1 MVLDGVRVF
10 NKRVLTP
17 VMRRFAGQ
25 KRWYA
30 GVIEHPGRRS
40 GESHTTPVVIER
52 VTDGFIIPLPYGRT
66 ADWVGNVLASGG
78 ASLRVHGE
86 TYQAVEPEI
95 IDAATA
101 FRQLSPR
108 RQREFGRFQ
117 IRDYL
122 KMYRASA
129 APVPD

>member
-1 MVLDGVRVF
+1 MVLDGVRQF
-10 NKRVLTP
+10 NKRVLNP
-17 VMRRFAGQ
+17 VMKLVAGQ
-25 KRWYA
+25 KHWYA

-66 ADWVGNVLASGG
+66 ADWVSNVLASGR
-78 ASLRVHGE
+78 ASLRIHGE

-122 KMYRASA
+122 KMHRASA
-129 APVPD
+129 APIPD